1 MEGRVNKWDSEKARS
16 EEPAPHCRQPTHL
29 WRRLEIGSAW
39 EPQVLFVLTNR
50 LVKYKKNKKLIGMG
64 YMWFHEP
71 FHVGNSRTVIWKAL
85 SCIFC
90 WYFPHFGCLN
100 PHLVYPFLFGAVS
113 PIFLSVDLSW
123 LKANFCWCSTILAV
137 ADRRPMVWWSLS
149 MSRYLLAPAKNCCIS
164 FHPLH
169 IR

>member
-1 MEGRVNKWDSEKARS
+1 MEGRVHKWDSEKAEIPDQILTVDEDNWRS
-16 EEPAPHCRQPTHL
+16 
-29 WRRLEIGSAW
+29 SAW

-90 WYFPHFGCLN
+90 
-100 PHLVYPFLFGAVS
+100 
-113 PIFLSVDLSW
+113 
-123 LKANFCWCSTILAV
+123 
-137 ADRRPMVWWSLS
+137 
-149 MSRYLLAPAKNCCIS
+149 
-164 FHPLH
+164 
-169 IR
+169 